1 MELWVPFCCAIVLM
15 AQEILELTFFVD
27 LMPAADLDADQ
38 AYDGGEAVLETVAH
52 FTRQQRL
59 VLQSSMSLASAC

>member
-1 MELWVPFCCAIVLM
+1 M
-15 AQEILELTFFVD
+15 AHEILELTFFVD

-38 AYDGGEAVLETVAH
+38 AYDGGETVLETVAH

-59 VLQSSMSLASAC
+59 VL